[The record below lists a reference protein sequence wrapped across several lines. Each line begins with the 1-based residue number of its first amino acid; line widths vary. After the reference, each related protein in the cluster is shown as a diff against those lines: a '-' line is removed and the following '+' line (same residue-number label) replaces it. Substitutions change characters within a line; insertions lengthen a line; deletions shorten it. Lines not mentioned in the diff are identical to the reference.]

1 MAIRYNF
8 IMNIQKLIKKEN
20 KRQWQKIN
28 LIASENIASKNVMR
42 AMGSCLTNK
51 YAEGYPDARYYS
63 GCEVVDEI
71 ENYCR
76 ELACKVFGAEHA
88 NVQPHSGS
96 SANMAVYFATIKPG
110 DTILSMSLDAGGHL
124 SHGAKVSF
132 SGKFYNVINYGL
144 DDKGVID
151 YKNLEKL
158 AKENKPKIIV
168 AGCSAYSL
176 IIDFERIAKIAK
188 SVGAIFM
195 VDMAHFAGLVAAGLY
210 PNPVKYAD
218 IVTTTTHKT
227 LRGPRGGMILCKQE
241 FAKAIDKAVFPGI
254 QGGPL
259 MHIIAAKAV
268 CLEEALTPAY
278 REYMSKVARNAN
290 YLCEELKKEGIKIV
304 SGKTETHLFLIDLR
318 DTNKSGKQVQD
329 ELEQKF
335 GIVTNKN
342 KIQDDPRTA
351 VETSG
356 IRIGLPFITNL
367 KKVDR
372 NVLDEIKD
380 CIVSV
385 VLDKP
390 APALRYIPRVFK

>member
-1 MAIRYNF
+1 MSK
-8 IMNIQKLIKKEN
+8 IQKLIKAEN
-20 KRQWQKIN
+20 KRQWSKIN
-28 LIASENIASKNVMR
+28 LIASENIASKDVMR

-51 YAEGYPDARYYS
+51 YAEGYPGARYYS
-63 GCEVVDEI
+63 GCEVVDKVED
-71 ENYCR
+71 YCR
-76 ELACKVFGAEHA
+76 ELACKLFNAEHA
-88 NVQPHSGS
+88 NVQPHCGSG
-96 SANMAVYFATIKPG
+96 ANMAVYMAVLKPG

-132 SGKFYNVINYGL
+132 SGKLYNVINYGL
-144 DDKGVID
+144 DENGVLD

-158 AKENKPKIIV
+158 AKEHQPKIIV

-176 IIDFERIAKIAK
+176 IIDFERIAKVAK

-210 PNPVKYAD
+210 PNPMKWAD

-227 LRGPRGGMILCKQE
+227 LRGPRGGMILCKEE
-241 FAKAIDKAVFPGI
+241 FAKAIDKAVFPGC

-259 MHIIAAKAV
+259 MHVIAAKAV
-268 CLEEALTPAY
+268 CLEEAFKKDY
-278 REYMSKVARNAN
+278 RNYIARVVQNAN
-290 YLCEELKKEGIKIV
+290 YLCEELKKAGIKII
-304 SGKTETHLFLIDLR
+304 SEKTQTHMFLIDLR
-318 DTNKSGKQVQD
+318 DTNKSGRQVQD
-329 ELEQKF
+329 ELEQKY

-342 KIQDDPRTA
+342 KIQNDPRTA

-356 IRIGLPFITNL
+356 VRIGLPFITNL
-367 KKVDR
+367 KKVDH

-390 APALRYIPRVFK
+390 APVLKYIPKIFK